1 MKWVVIMVENYSD
14 GDIENGLCEPSWFK
28 DLIEANCENEA
39 IKAAEAE
46 WNDSCEPN
54 RFSCSGA
61 EVATKEEIAEY
72 NEMRSMW
79 ENPPFV

>member
-14 GDIENGLCEPSWFK
+14 GDIENGFCDPSWFK

-39 IKAAEAE
+39 LKAAETK

-61 EVATKEEIAEY
+61 EVATKEEIDEY
-72 NEMRSMW
+72 NEMRNMW